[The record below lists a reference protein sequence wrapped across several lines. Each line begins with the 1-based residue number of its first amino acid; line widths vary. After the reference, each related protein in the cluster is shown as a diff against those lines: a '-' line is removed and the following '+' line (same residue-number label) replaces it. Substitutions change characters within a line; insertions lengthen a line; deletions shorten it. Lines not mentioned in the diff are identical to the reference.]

1 MFADKDLSIVP
12 FLYCIKMEKTEN
24 IESQK
29 EFLLKMLE
37 LIPELE
43 SNGLTISSVVSA
55 YSDMETYDILS
66 KNVVRAMQSMNNF
79 YKC

>member
-1 MFADKDLSIVP
+1 
-12 FLYCIKMEKTEN
+12 MEKTEN

>member
-1 MFADKDLSIVP
+1 
-12 FLYCIKMEKTEN
+12 MEKTEN

-43 SNGLTISSVVSA
+43 SNGLAISRVVSA

-79 YKC
+79 YKG